1 LEILKLAEEQINY
14 LSSAKIKSEKH
25 DDAVLKILKEIDAVK
40 KKLNKF
46 RKFDSYRIAQALEL
60 EYTFESNRIEGNT
73 LTLRETDLVIK
84 AETVSEKLGQDW
96 DIQSL
101 QLNMITL
108 GGNVEEDDD
117 TFRLHWN

>member
-1 LEILKLAEEQINY
+1 MSSKVYLALQDNDVSRYIIEAIEEDNPDASIQY
-14 LSSAKIKSEKH
+14 LPAMIRVENVGS
-25 DDAVLKILKEIDAVK
+25 
-40 KKLNKF
+40 
-46 RKFDSYRIAQALEL
+46 
-60 EYTFESNRIEGNT
+60 
-73 LTLRETDLVIK
+73 LVIR

-117 TFRLHWN
+117 SFTLKWN

>member
-1 LEILKLAEEQINY
+1 MSKVYLALHDNDTSRYIIEAIEEDNPDATIQY
-14 LSSAKIKSEKH
+14 LPAMIRVESETGLI
-25 DDAVLKILKEIDAVK
+25 V
-40 KKLNKF
+40 
-46 RKFDSYRIAQALEL
+46 
-60 EYTFESNRIEGNT
+60 
-73 LTLRETDLVIK
+73 K

-117 TFRLHWN
+117 SFRLHWN

>member
-1 LEILKLAEEQINY
+1 MSKVYLALQDNDTSRYIIEAIEEDNPDATIQY
-14 LSSAKIKSEKH
+14 LPAMIWVESETGLI
-25 DDAVLKILKEIDAVK
+25 V
-40 KKLNKF
+40 
-46 RKFDSYRIAQALEL
+46 
-60 EYTFESNRIEGNT
+60 
-73 LTLRETDLVIK
+73 K

-117 TFRLHWN
+117 SFRLHWN

>member
-1 LEILKLAEEQINY
+1 MSKVYLALQDNDTSRYIIEAIEEDNPDATIQY
-14 LSSAKIKSEKH
+14 LPTMIR
-25 DDAVLKILKEIDAVK
+25 V
-40 KKLNKF
+40 
-46 RKFDSYRIAQALEL
+46 
-60 EYTFESNRIEGNT
+60 ESNS
-73 LTLRETDLVIK
+73 DLIIR

-117 TFRLHWN
+117 MFRLYWN

>member
-1 LEILKLAEEQINY
+1 MSKVYLALQNNDTSRYIIEAIEEDNPDATIQY
-14 LSSAKIKSEKH
+14 LPAMIRVESEKGLI
-25 DDAVLKILKEIDAVK
+25 V
-40 KKLNKF
+40 
-46 RKFDSYRIAQALEL
+46 R
-60 EYTFESNRIEGNT
+60 
-73 LTLRETDLVIK
+73 
-84 AETVSEKLGQDW
+84 AETVSEKLGQEW

>member
-1 LEILKLAEEQINY
+1 MSKVYLALQDNDTSRYILEAIEEDNQEASIQY
-14 LSSAKIKSEKH
+14 LPAMI
-25 DDAVLKILKEIDAVK
+25 
-40 KKLNKF
+40 
-46 RKFDSYRIAQALEL
+46 
-60 EYTFESNRIEGNT
+60 RIES
-73 LTLRETDLVIK
+73 ETDLVIK

-108 GGNVEEDDD
+108 GGNVEEDDY

>member
-1 LEILKLAEEQINY
+1 MSKVYLALQDNDTSRYIIEAIEEHNPDATIQY
-14 LSSAKIKSEKH
+14 LPAMIRVESETGLI
-25 DDAVLKILKEIDAVK
+25 V
-40 KKLNKF
+40 
-46 RKFDSYRIAQALEL
+46 
-60 EYTFESNRIEGNT
+60 
-73 LTLRETDLVIK
+73 K

-117 TFRLHWN
+117 SFRLHWN

>member
-1 LEILKLAEEQINY
+1 MSKVYLALQDNDTSRYIIEAIEKNNPDATIQY
-14 LSSAKIKSEKH
+14 LPAMIRVESETGLI
-25 DDAVLKILKEIDAVK
+25 V
-40 KKLNKF
+40 
-46 RKFDSYRIAQALEL
+46 
-60 EYTFESNRIEGNT
+60 
-73 LTLRETDLVIK
+73 K

-117 TFRLHWN
+117 SFRLHWN

>member
-1 LEILKLAEEQINY
+1 MIRVE
-14 LSSAKIKSEKH
+14 SETGLI
-25 DDAVLKILKEIDAVK
+25 V
-40 KKLNKF
+40 
-46 RKFDSYRIAQALEL
+46 
-60 EYTFESNRIEGNT
+60 
-73 LTLRETDLVIK
+73 K

-117 TFRLHWN
+117 SFRLHWN